1 MRASENMRLGRE
13 LWQEAQVIAAGLL
26 LLAASL
32 RGYRVYIARGQ
43 TMNLSSTSFQ
53 DGLQIP
59 AKFTCSGA
67 GISPQLAWTAPP
79 AKTASLAL
87 IVTDPDAPRGTW
99 VHWVLY
105 NLPAAG
111 TRALPE
117 GLPALDQLPDGAL
130 QGRNDFGKIGYGGP
144 CPPPGSPH
152 HYVFTLY
159 ALDAK
164 LNLPVGATRAQV
176 EAAMQGHILAS
187 GRLVGMFQRYAANLL
202 HAAVIACPLAS
213 RPISARPASVSATM
227 ITVIASTSG

>member
-1 MRASENMRLGRE
+1 MRASANKRASSR
-13 LWQEAQVIAAGLL
+13 LWQSARVVAAVLL
-26 LLAASL
+26 FAAAAM

-53 DGLQIP
+53 DGSRIP
-59 AKFTCSGA
+59 AKYTCSGA
-67 GISPQLAWTAPP
+67 NISPQLAWSAPP
-79 AKTASLAL
+79 AATVSLAL

-105 NLPAAG
+105 NLPAG

-117 GLPALDQLPDGAL
+117 GLPALGQLPDGAL
-130 QGRNDFGKIGYGGP
+130 QGRNDFGNLGYGGP

-152 HYVFTLY
+152 HYIFTLY

-187 GRLVGMFQRYAANLL
+187 GRLIGLFQR
-202 HAAVIACPLAS
+202 
-213 RPISARPASVSATM
+213 
-227 ITVIASTSG
+227 

>member
-1 MRASENMRLGRE
+1 MRSTIIHQWARNSDRLRQTAWG
-13 LWQEAQVIAAGLL
+13 VAAGVLL
-26 LLAASL
+26 LVAALPGCRDS
-32 RGYRVYIARGQ
+32 IARGQ

-53 DGLQIP
+53 DGSRIP
-59 AKFTCSGA
+59 AKYTCSGA
-67 GISPQLAWTAPP
+67 NISPQLAWSAPP
-79 AKTASLAL
+79 AATVSLAL

-105 NLPAAG
+105 NLPAG

-117 GLPALDQLPDGAL
+117 GLPALGQLPDGAL
-130 QGRNDFGKIGYGGP
+130 QGRNDFGEIGYGGP

-152 HYVFTLY
+152 HYIFTLY

-187 GRLVGMFQRYAANLL
+187 GRLVGLFQR
-202 HAAVIACPLAS
+202 
-213 RPISARPASVSATM
+213 
-227 ITVIASTSG
+227 